1 MRVFC
6 PVGIGIWRCWFLYT
20 ERGKPEKPERNPRSK
35 ARIEPTTNSTHI
47 WHRAGVEPGSQG
59 ESALTA
65 TPTLPPLYFSRF
77 TNGDVAPLITADY
90 LAIVLHGQFIF
101 RNSFG
106 LLDFGLIIP
115 LPFDLLQVYEHAFR
129 LAHAGLVRNS
139 WKSSRKKKKKKKLLK
154 L

>member
-1 MRVFC
+1 MSVLY
-6 PVGIGIWRCWFLYT
+6 PGGTGIWRCWFLWREENRRT
-20 ERGKPEKPERNPRSK
+20 RRKTLG
-35 ARIEPTTNSTHI
+35 ARQEPTTNSTHI

-139 WKSSRKKKKKKKLLK
+139 
-154 L
+154 